1 MFLRIFLK
9 IIKPTNS
16 LLSNKS
22 RTKFGSFQVRLYHYF
37 LNNLLKS
44 YSHYAISD
52 TIYIGDNVRIVHE
65 FRDREFE
72 KELARN
78 KIDFNLKTRLTSIP
92 SVSTKSNHKSH
103 FSYFR
108 FKDLLVIY
116 LGEKELFIRHD
127 DEYLIDGNQKCKVK
141 CTSGLN
147 GLAQSVIE
155 IKNSNSKKEEDQTTG
170 HVLSKEQKKEPDV
183 PKVDKP
189 RITKAKG
196 LFSRD
201 KVLTP
206 IPTEGV
212 TNSRSEIDLDNS
224 PKVIEKKGFEIDSSF

>member
-52 TIYIGDNVRIVHE
+52 TIYIGDNIRIVHE

-72 KELARN
+72 KELVRN

-103 FSYFR
+103 FSYF
-108 FKDLLVIY
+108 IY

-147 GLAQSVIE
+147 GLSQSVIE
-155 IKNSNSKKEEDQTTG
+155 IKNSYSKKEEDQTTG
-170 HVLSKEQKKEPDV
+170 HVLSKEQKKGPDV
-183 PKVDKP
+183 PKVDKL

-206 IPTEGV
+206 ILTEGV
-212 TNSRSEIDLDNS
+212 NNSRSEKDLDNS
-224 PKVIEKKGFEIDSSF
+224 PKVIKKKGFEIDSSF